1 MKFNYGLPLQSLT
14 KKELEILHYVHD
26 NSKDV
31 ESMSIQQFAKNI
43 NYSTSTVLRFCRK
56 LGFSGYPELKY
67 FLKQQEFSS
76 PNDKEANIN
85 DISLTKIKTS
95 ILTDLEGTGGLL
107 NADDLLVIVSILDK
121 NETIYLHRP
130 AGITD
135 ITVDYLESILFLAG
149 FRNIYKSLSR
159 RTTSHLIHTSDD
171 KAIFIFISTSGSFS
185 QTLDLAKEARLSGK
199 IVISVSSV
207 ESNMLAEVSNYNL
220 RFFSKTRENS
230 GADFTSRLCT
240 FFVLSTLIEYLSI
253 KDTNSIEVADSFSDD
268 INATIPENKQPLTE
282 TELLI
287 CDYCNE
293 KINMLSQ
300 LSINDIASSLY
311 VSPSSIVRFCQK
323 AGFKG
328 YNEFKYYLRNR
339 NTYDYRNNS
348 PFKVIQHSISIIK
361 DLLDNISE
369 DDIFKICDL
378 IENCSSFYIYG
389 RNMSS
394 LPARYMHSMMTTMD
408 IHCIL
413 IDWIDFLSGL
423 SHTFS
428 ENTLLIMF
436 TNYASLLN
444 YSAIVEE
451 CRKNKVKI
459 VWITSN
465 EIDKRLVDPEDVY
478 IYTNEDKLRDVNLRT
493 KLSSFTIIQLI
504 VEILIQRRFK

>member
-1 MKFNYGLPLQSLT
+1 MKLSFELPLQSLT
-14 KKELEILHYVHD
+14 KKELEILRYIHD
-26 NSKDV
+26 NSKEI

-67 FLKQQEFSS
+67 FLKKLSFSAAD
-76 PNDKEANIN
+76 NKAIELN

-107 NADDLLVIVSILDK
+107 NTDSLLEIVSILDK

-149 FRNIYKSLSR
+149 FRNIYKSPSR
-159 RTTSHLIHTSDD
+159 RTTSHLINTSDKD
-171 KAIFIFISTSGSFS
+171 AIFIFISTSGSFS
-185 QTLDLAKEARLSGK
+185 ATLDLAKEARLSGK
-199 IVISVSSV
+199 RVISVSSV

-220 RFFSKTRENS
+220 RFFSKTRENL

-240 FFVLSTLIEYLSI
+240 FFVLSTLIEYLTSKDAGSLELTDSI
-253 KDTNSIEVADSFSDD
+253 SDD
-268 INATIPENKQPLTE
+268 INASLPNNKQPLTE

-287 CDYCNE
+287 CDYFNE
-293 KINMLSQ
+293 KINMLNQ

-339 NTYDYRNNS
+339 NSYDFKNNG
-348 PFKVIQHSISIIK
+348 PWKVIQHNISIIK
-361 DLLDNISE
+361 DLLDNLNE
-369 DDIFKICDL
+369 EDIFKICDL

-413 IDWIDFLSGL
+413 IDWIDFLTGL
-423 SHTFS
+423 SHTFN

-459 VWITSN
+459 VWISSN
-465 EIDKRLVDPEDVY
+465 EIDKRLVDSEDVY

-504 VEILIQRRFK
+504 IEILIQRRFK